1 MAQAAPGRPAAKVAD
16 AGGFDGWTASK
27 AALDKRINEA
37 RNHRGGKDAPKK
49 RAELAAAIAAAE
61 PWHGARAAQARGH
74 SRT

>member
-1 MAQAAPGRPAAKVAD
+1 MAQAAPGRPAAKVAN
-16 AGGFDGWTASK
+16 AGGWTASK
-27 AALDKRINEA
+27 AALDKLINEA

-74 SRT
+74 DVKSRN